1 VKIDLN
7 ELDFSNA
14 GNWPFVIKLIAIV
27 AVCAAVG
34 FAGYWFDTK
43 DQITVLEN
51 AKSKEEELKKE
62 FETKQAVAANLND
75 YRKQMKDMEKSFG
88 ALLLQ
93 LPSKTEVAELLVDV
107 SREGLKAGLE
117 FELFKPGAEVVR
129 DFYAEYPINIRV
141 VGTYHQF
148 GNFASG
154 IAALPRIVTLHDLQI
169 TQQKKNTK
177 GKSSSSSSEAVLIMD
192 ATANT
197 YRYLDQEELDAKR
210 KASRAAAKGKKGKK
224 KK

>member
-1 VKIDLN
+1 VNIDLN
-7 ELDFSNA
+7 DLDFSNA
-14 GNWPFVIKLIAIV
+14 GNWPLPIKLVAIIV
-27 AVCAAVG
+27 VCAAVG

-43 DQITVLEN
+43 DQIQVLDN
-51 AKSKEEELKKE
+51 AKAKETELKKE
-62 FETKQAVAANLND
+62 FETKQAVAANLEA
-75 YRKQMKDMEKSFG
+75 YKQQMTEMERSFG

-117 FELFKPGAEVVR
+117 FELFKPGAEIVR
-129 DFYAEYPINIRV
+129 EFYAEYPISIRV

-154 IAALPRIVTLHDLQI
+154 IAALPRIVTLHNLKI
-169 TQQKKNTK
+169 GQQSKNKKAGGETLLVM
-177 GKSSSSSSEAVLIMD
+177 E

-197 YRYLDQEELDAKR
+197 YRYLDQEELDAK
-210 KASRAAAKGKKGKK
+210 KGKSKAAARKGKK
-224 KK
+224 

>member
-1 VKIDLN
+1 VNIDLN

-14 GNWPFVIKLIAIV
+14 GNWPLPVKLVAIILI
-27 AVCAAVG
+27 CAAVG

-43 DQITVLEN
+43 DQIKVLEN

-62 FETKQAVAANLND
+62 FESKQAVAANLEA
-75 YRKQMKDMEKSFG
+75 YKQQMKEMERSFG

-93 LPSKTEVAELLVDV
+93 LPSKTEVAELLVDI

-117 FELFKPGAEVVR
+117 FELFKPGAEISK
-129 DFYAEYPINIRV
+129 DFYAEYPINLRV

-154 IAALPRIVTLHDLQI
+154 IAALPRIVTLHNLKI
-169 TQQKKNTK
+169 AQQSK
-177 GKSSSSSSEAVLIMD
+177 GKKGENNSMLTME

-197 YRYLDQEELDAKR
+197 YRYLDQEELDAK
-210 KASRAAAKGKKGKK
+210 KAASKAKATAAKKGKK
-224 KK
+224 

>member
-1 VKIDLN
+1 MNIDIN
-7 ELDFSNA
+7 ELDFNNA
-14 GNWPFVIKLIAIV
+14 GNWPLPIKLIAILL
-27 AVCAAVG
+27 VCGAVG

-43 DQITVLEN
+43 DQIARLEN
-51 AKSKEEELKKE
+51 ARSKETQLRKE
-62 FETKQAVAANLND
+62 FETKQAVAANLIP
-75 YRKQMKDMEKSFG
+75 YRRQMKEMEKSFG

-117 FELFKPGAEVVR
+117 FELFKPGAEIKK
-129 DFYAEYPINIRV
+129 DFYAEYPINIKV

-154 IAALPRIVTLHDLQI
+154 IAALPRIVTLHNMKI
-169 TQQKKNTK
+169 TQRKAK
-177 GKSSSSSSEAVLIMD
+177 GKSGGPSATLVMQ

-197 YRYLDQEELDAKR
+197 YRYLDQSEIRTK
-210 KASRAAAKGKKGKK
+210 KKKKKGKGKRK
-224 KK
+224 K